1 MKKYNHLLC
10 QQVSNA
16 EKTTSSFRYASEPES
31 SDFIEQ
37 QPLDTSYKHAGMTG
51 VNIFNVFCLF
61 LLYPSASYAHHSK
74 EHMMLLE
81 NADQVIQNTQQG
93 NGGGLFW
100 LLYTGV
106 FILLLLG
113 FIRWWKNRS

>member
-1 MKKYNHLLC
+1 MKISLFIL
-10 QQVSNA
+10 SILF
-16 EKTTSSFRYASEPES
+16 TS
-31 SDFIEQ
+31 
-37 QPLDTSYKHAGMTG
+37 
-51 VNIFNVFCLF
+51 NIF
-61 LLYPSASYAHHSK
+61 AHHSK
-74 EHMMLLE
+74 DHMMLLE
-81 NADQVIQNTQQG
+81 NTDQVIRNTQQG

>member
-1 MKKYNHLLC
+1 MKKI
-10 QQVSNA
+10 VFI
-16 EKTTSSFRYASEPES
+16 SSFLFAS
-31 SDFIEQ
+31 
-37 QPLDTSYKHAGMTG
+37 
-51 VNIFNVFCLF
+51 NVF
-61 LLYPSASYAHHSK
+61 AHHSK